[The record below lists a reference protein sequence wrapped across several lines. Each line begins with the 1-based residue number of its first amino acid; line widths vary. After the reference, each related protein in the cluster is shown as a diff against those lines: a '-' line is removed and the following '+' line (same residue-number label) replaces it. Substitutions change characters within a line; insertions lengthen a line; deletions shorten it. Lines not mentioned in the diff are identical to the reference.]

1 MAENTDILLGYFDS
15 LLATGG
21 MTVAD
26 EASDIAKALE
36 AIAENTPD
44 PEPKAPVDNIDT
56 ESDSVRLC
64 DTVQLGYRMI
74 PLYSPQLQASAAV
87 NLITAFELLSLSA
100 TLTQGK
106 VRDHILKVCR
116 GVLHG

>member
-26 EASDIAKALE
+26 EASDIAKTLE
-36 AIAENTPD
+36 AIPETTPD
-44 PEPKAPVDNIDT
+44 AEPKAAYNNDT
-56 ESDSVRLC
+56 ESDVIRLC

-116 GVLHG
+116 GVLNG